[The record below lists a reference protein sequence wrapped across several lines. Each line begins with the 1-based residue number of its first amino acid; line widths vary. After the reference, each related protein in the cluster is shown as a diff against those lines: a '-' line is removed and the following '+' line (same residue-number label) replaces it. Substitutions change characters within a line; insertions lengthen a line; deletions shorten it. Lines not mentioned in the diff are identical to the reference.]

1 MAPYKHIEEDLKS
14 LKEVL
19 EMKNQQ
25 IHQQELKIAELEKI
39 VSLKFLPGLTLK
51 KALTHSIVVKG
62 ISSIN
67 VLFVE
72 QLKLLLN

>member
-51 KALTHSIVVKG
+51 KALTHSIVVKS